1 MEPQSRNFIML
12 YPIPTP
18 TPHPPIRPHQFF
30 SWELARC
37 SHPSKKNFCMR
48 HHLTKLTTTQHDFNP
63 TIFWV
68 GWGGVIN
75 PPPWVNPT
83 CIFLDKE
90 ISDPNLSDQRFF
102 FDPKKLLTSKFLTTN
117 FFDPNFFW
125 TQNYFDPKFL
135 FDPKIIWPQNFLTPN
150 FFDPQIFSTPKFFW
164 PSKFLTPKLFWPR
177 NFFYPKIIFTQ
188 KFF

>member
-1 MEPQSRNFIML
+1 MINFIVK
-12 YPIPTP
+12 TP
-18 TPHPPIRPHQFF
+18 TTGSEIFRWPQ
-30 SWELARC
+30 
-37 SHPSKKNFCMR
+37 
-48 HHLTKLTTTQHDFNP
+48 LTKLTISQHNFNP

-68 GWGGVIN
+68 GLGGVIN

-117 FFDPNFFW
+117 FLDPNFFW

-135 FDPKIIWPQNFLTPN
+135 FYPKIIWPQNFFDPN
-150 FFDPQIFSTPKFFW
+150 FFLIQRFFW
-164 PSKFLTPKLFWPR
+164 LKNFLTPKLFDQKHFFTQ
-177 NFFYPKIIFTQ
+177 NFFFTYII
-188 KFF
+188 